1 MIKFKDLA
9 TADKDIIQ
17 SFTLH
22 GARHNCDLSFANLI
36 SWRFNFNTQWAIYK
50 DFLLFRF
57 HTGRHLA
64 YMMPIPKPKADA
76 EGKLRVTPED
86 ECDPEVIQAIR
97 EDSIAMGHPFLM
109 MDVCNY
115 MVDILEKHFPDV
127 FDIKP
132 NRDYADYI
140 YEREKLIN
148 LSGKKLQSKRNHINK
163 FKNLYPNY
171 EYKPLTPDLIP
182 ECIRLEKQWR
192 DVSKDDG
199 NENDLDE
206 SLSGEFRSMIR
217 AFNRWDRL
225 GLIGGTIWVDGN
237 LVAFTYGC
245 PINDN
250 TFDVCVEKAD
260 VNYEGAFN
268 IINQEFVKHLP
279 EQYFYINREEDM
291 GEEGLRRAK
300 LSYKPDILLEKNVVM
315 EKHPLAVFEEQDRIF
330 EETRQLWK
338 TVFNDSDDFIN
349 LYFSKVYQPKYNITC
364 QIDRHVVAALQTL
377 PFSLHY
383 KGNEVSTAYMSGV
396 CVNPD
401 YRRRNIGNNLMRQAH
416 FDLYYKGAVY
426 AVLIPADDWLK
437 DWYTRCGYSQ
447 HITCI
452 PEPADVLN
460 LSFEAFDAIQRKK
473 PCALLHS
480 AESYAIAQE
489 DIRIA
494 GNKYQPHTDN
504 VVGMIRIINAQKA
517 LSLYAEAHPQQ
528 SLVFHIEDD
537 RDIPMNNAYYVMEG
551 GKVKLTD
558 EPYSDAL
565 RMSIGEL
572 SSWLFQNEQAE
583 MCLMM
588 N

>member
-109 MDVCNY
+109 MGVCNY

-460 LSFEAFDAIQRKK
+460 LSFEAFDAIQRNK

-504 VVGMIRIINAQKA
+504 VAGMIRIINAQKA